1 MSESNRGPK
10 ANSIEY
16 WCWLVLAIT
25 YAAAFFQRVSPQ
37 IIVDYLAVDFN
48 TSAKG
53 VGTIAAAYF
62 IGYTIMQFP
71 AGIMIDVY
79 GVRPVILVSLALST
93 VGSLLFSSATTLP
106 IAYASRA
113 LIAVGDALVFT
124 CLIKYAASVFSD
136 ARFGLMSAL
145 SQVSGYLGGILATA
159 PLAVTVTHFGWRTP
173 FWMMGVVSLCSFI
186 FLAFFLSQTRH
197 VGGLK
202 QRIIELLSTAKK
214 ELYGK
219 ASWGCAL
226 TFAGHFAAVTT
237 LSGVWGVSL
246 LTTAYGQ
253 SREQASSYMM
263 GFMIA
268 TIVGSIIFGYYSDR
282 TKSLFRLLMVS
293 GIGRMLLFALLAP
306 GLVAHLGNSSIWLTL
321 VMLGVLAGG
330 AVPLVLK
337 SLKKIYAAKHIG
349 LGGALNASI
358 SGLVMVAIQPILG
371 AILDSSAVGRGS
383 DGMPLYSLEGYNLL
397 ITGLVAVSSLGV
409 IGPLLMRARII
420 NE

>member
-1 MSESNRGPK
+1 
-10 ANSIEY
+10 
-16 WCWLVLAIT
+16 
-25 YAAAFFQRVSPQ
+25 
-37 IIVDYLAVDFN
+37 
-48 TSAKG
+48 
-53 VGTIAAAYF
+53 
-62 IGYTIMQFP
+62 
-71 AGIMIDVY
+71 
-79 GVRPVILVSLALST
+79 
-93 VGSLLFSSATTLP
+93 
-106 IAYASRA
+106 
-113 LIAVGDALVFT
+113 
-124 CLIKYAASVFSD
+124 
-136 ARFGLMSAL
+136 
-145 SQVSGYLGGILATA
+145 
-159 PLAVTVTHFGWRTP
+159 
-173 FWMMGVVSLCSFI
+173 
-186 FLAFFLSQTRH
+186 
-197 VGGLK
+197 
-202 QRIIELLSTAKK
+202 
-214 ELYGK
+214 
-219 ASWGCAL
+219 
-226 TFAGHFAAVTT
+226 
-237 LSGVWGVSL
+237 
-246 LTTAYGQ
+246 
-253 SREQASSYMM
+253 MM

-420 NE
+420 ND